1 MRLIAKL
8 AERIEEETHD
18 ACSYA
23 KMAVW
28 ARDEGYPDVGKALV
42 EIARQEVSHADK
54 LHSSVLALIQERKSQ
69 GAEVPQGMMDVWEF
83 KHVQLVDEMANA
95 RHQIELYG

>member
-23 KMAVW
+23 KLAIC
-28 ARDEGYPDVGKALV
+28 ARDEGYPDVGKALI
-42 EIARQEVSHADK
+42 EIARQETVHADK
-54 LHSSVLALIQERKSQ
+54 IHASVLSLIQERKSQ
-69 GAEVPQGMMDVWEF
+69 GADVPQGMLDVWEF
-83 KHVQLVDEMANA
+83 RHVQLVDEMAHA